1 MDELTLVRDFR
12 SEVAAPAPDVR
23 ARAEHAWADV
33 DAAATPRPRR
43 ESGRHHPGKGFGVR
57 VVIALV
63 GLGVAVSTVVV
74 FVNRALDERIDRIPR
89 VAVATGALQ
98 PIATGHLPQTI
109 LVMGMDA
116 TPPEAGGAPP
126 RSDAMVLLRLRRHSA
141 EAVWVP
147 RDLEVDIPGYGPDR
161 INQAISLGGPTLAV
175 QTVSRGLGV
184 PVNHYVELEMSA
196 FPALVD
202 AVGGVRLSFPESIRD
217 EVSGIQVG
225 PGCVALDGDEALA
238 LARTRSA
245 EALRDGRWQ
254 LIDLNADL
262 NRIERQQSVVR
273 ALLAAVHTEVDD
285 HPTRVPH
292 LIDVLLGHVKV
303 DAGMSRRDVLGLAR
317 ALLAVGDPKLDV
329 TTLPVAPSPTD
340 PVRSLALAAGSNTVM
355 ARLGGTLP
363 ASTLPAG
370 SVSDSGRY
378 DVC

>member
-12 SEVAAPAPDVR
+12 SGVAAPAPAVQ
-23 ARAEHAWADV
+23 ARAEHAWAEV
-33 DAAATPRPRR
+33 DATAAPRPRR
-43 ESGRHHPGKGFGVR
+43 DTGRHHSGKGFAVR
-57 VVIALV
+57 VVVALV

-74 FVNRALDERIDRIPR
+74 LVNRALDERIDRIPR
-89 VAVATGALQ
+89 VAVAAGALQ
-98 PIATGHLPQTI
+98 PVATGHLPQTI
-109 LVMGMDA
+109 LVMGMDS
-116 TPPEAGGAPP
+116 TPPEAGAAP

-147 RDLEVDIPGYGPDR
+147 RDLEVDIPGHGPDR
-161 INQAISLGGPTLAV
+161 INQAVSLGGPTLAV
-175 QTVSRGLGV
+175 QTVSRSLGV
-184 PVNHYVELEMSA
+184 PVNHYVELEMSS

-202 AVGGVRLSFPESIRD
+202 AVGGVRLSFPEAVRD
-217 EVSGIQVG
+217 ELSGIQLG
-225 PGCVALDGDEALA
+225 PGCVALDGDQALA

-273 ALLAAVHTEVDD
+273 ALLAALHTEVDD
-285 HPTRVPH
+285 HPTRVLH
-292 LIDVLLGHVKV
+292 LVDVLLDHVKV

-317 ALLAVGDPKLDV
+317 ALLAVSDPKLDV

-340 PVRSLALAAGSNTVM
+340 PLRSLALAAGSNTVV